1 MGLGHNHAPGGS
13 HTHDHAGDARAA
25 GTPLRAALALTLA
38 FALVEAIAGW
48 RAGSLALIGD
58 AGHMVSDAAALGL
71 AAFAQWLAR
80 RPPSARHSY
89 GLARAE
95 IVAAFVNGIV
105 MLLVVAGIALE
116 AVTRLRTPVPVAG
129 GAVALVAVLGLG
141 INLAVLAMLRNS
153 HRDLNTRG
161 AMLHVVG
168 DALGSVAALV
178 AGITIYFT
186 GWSPIDALASL
197 AICALILYSTVQLLR
212 EALHVLMEGVPVSID
227 LTAVGRGMAA
237 VADVQS
243 VHDLHI
249 WTLASGRL
257 ALSAHIVVAD
267 LNRWQALL
275 AAQRRL
281 LAERYDIDHVTLQ
294 PELAPPTRS
303 YPTTI
308 PIHPRPADHGQE
320 HRH

>member
-1 MGLGHNHAPGGS
+1 MGHGHSHA
-13 HTHDHAGDARAA
+13 ADAPTSGAS
-25 GTPLRAALALTLA
+25 LRWALALTLG

-80 RPPSARHSY
+80 RPPSVRHSY

-95 IVAAFVNGIV
+95 IVAAFINGIV
-105 MLLVVAGIALE
+105 MLLVVAGIAFE
-116 AVTRLRTPVPVAG
+116 ALARLRAPVPVAG
-129 GAVALVAVLGLG
+129 GAVALVAVLGLA
-141 INLAVLAMLRNS
+141 INLVVLAMLRHGHS
-153 HRDLNTRG
+153 DLNTRG
-161 AMLHVVG
+161 AMLHVLG

-178 AGITIYFT
+178 AGVTIYFT
-186 GWSPIDALASL
+186 GWSPIDAAASL

-227 LTAVGRGMAA
+227 LAAVGQGMAG
-237 VADVQS
+237 VAGTQS

-249 WTLASGRL
+249 WTLASGKL

-267 LNRWQALL
+267 LNRWGALL
-275 AAQRRL
+275 AAQRQL
-281 LAERYDIDHVTLQ
+281 LHERYDIDHVTLQ
-294 PELAPPTRS
+294 PELAPPARTYRA
-303 YPTTI
+303 TI
-308 PIHPRPADHGQE
+308 PIHPERASHE

>member
-1 MGLGHNHAPGGS
+1 MGHGHS
-13 HTHDHAGDARAA
+13 HAGDARHT
-25 GTPLRAALALTLA
+25 GGPLRAALALTLA
-38 FALVEAIAGW
+38 FAIVEAIAGW

-116 AVTRLRTPVPVAG
+116 AFARLREPVPVAG
-129 GAVALVAVLGLG
+129 GAVAVVAVLGLAV
-141 INLAVLAMLRNS
+141 NLAVLAMLRRG

-161 AMLHVVG
+161 AMLHVLG

-178 AGITIYFT
+178 AGVTIYFT

-227 LTAVGRGMAA
+227 LAAVGQSMAG
-237 VADVQS
+237 VAGTQS

-267 LNRWQALL
+267 INRWSELL
-275 AAQRRL
+275 AAQRQL
-281 LAERYDIDHVTLQ
+281 LHERYDIDHVTLQ
-294 PELAPPTRS
+294 PELAPPTRA
-303 YPTTI
+303 YRATI
-308 PIHPRPADHGQE
+308 PIHAEPTRRE

>member
-1 MGLGHNHAPGGS
+1 MGHGHAHGGHAHPNG
-13 HTHDHAGDARAA
+13 A
-25 GTPLRAALALTLA
+25 PLRAALALTLM
-38 FALVEAIAGW
+38 FALIEAIAGW
-48 RAGSLALIGD
+48 RTGSLALIGD
-58 AGHMVSDAAALGL
+58 AGHMLSDAAALGL

-95 IVAAFVNGIV
+95 IVAAFINGLV

-116 AVTRLRTPVPVAG
+116 AVARLRAPVPVAG
-129 GAVALVAVLGLG
+129 GAVVLVAVLGLAV
-141 INLAVLAMLRNS
+141 NLVVLALLRRS
-153 HRDLNTRG
+153 QRDLNTRG
-161 AMLHVVG
+161 AMLHVLG

-178 AGITIYFT
+178 AGVTIYFT

-212 EALHVLMEGVPVSID
+212 EALHVLMEGVPVTLD
-227 LTAVGRGMAA
+227 LAAVGRSMAG
-237 VADVQS
+237 VAGTQS

-267 LNRWQALL
+267 LNQWHALL
-275 AAQRRL
+275 AAQRQL
-281 LAERYDIDHVTLQ
+281 LRARYDIEHVTLQ
-294 PELAPPTRS
+294 PEIAPPARTYRA
-303 YPTTI
+303 TI
-308 PIHPRPADHGQE
+308 PIHPVGEQRG
-320 HRH
+320 HRHRH

>member
-1 MGLGHNHAPGGS
+1 MGLGHDQAHS
-13 HTHDHAGDARAA
+13 HSHAGMTGA
-25 GTPLRAALALTLA
+25 PLRAALALTLA

-48 RAGSLALIGD
+48 RTGSLALIGD

-80 RPPSARHSY
+80 RPPSARLSY

-95 IVAAFVNGIV
+95 IVAAFINGIV

-116 AVTRLRTPVPVAG
+116 ALTRLRTPVPVAG

-281 LAERYDIDHVTLQ
+281 LHERYDIDHVTLQ

-303 YPTTI
+303 YPATI
-308 PIHPRPADHGQE
+308 PIHPEAADRRRE

>member
-1 MGLGHNHAPGGS
+1 MAHPHRHTDDHHHRHAGAPGA
-13 HTHDHAGDARAA
+13 TAA
-25 GTPLRAALALTLA
+25 PLRAALALTLA

-48 RAGSLALIGD
+48 RTGSLALIGD

-95 IVAAFVNGIV
+95 IVAAFINGLV
-105 MLLVVAGIALE
+105 MLLVVAGIAVE
-116 AVTRLRTPVPVAG
+116 AVSRLGAPVPVAG
-129 GAVALVAVLGLG
+129 GTAALVALVGLAV
-141 INLAVLAMLRNS
+141 NLAVLAMLRHS

-161 AMLHVVG
+161 AMLHVLG
-168 DALGSVAALV
+168 DALGSVAALI
-178 AGITIYFT
+178 AGVTIYFT

-197 AICALILYSTVQLLR
+197 VICALILYSTMRLLR

-227 LTAVGRGMAA
+227 LAAVGHSMAG
-237 VADVQS
+237 VAGASS

-267 LNRWQALL
+267 LNRWHELL

-281 LAERYDIDHVTLQ
+281 LQERYGIDHVTLQ
-294 PELAPPTRS
+294 PELAPPPARA
-303 YPTTI
+303 YRATI
-308 PIHPRPADHGQE
+308 PIHAQAHGTHE
-320 HRH
+320 DRY